1 LTIDHDFTS
10 EQEKT
15 MRAMDVMT
23 PNVVTVSPE
32 TSVRDAAKLLLT
44 GASAVRRCSMRRALV
59 GIISEGDLLRRI
71 EIGTDSTRRKRW
83 LDFFATNADAD
94 AYVKSH
100 ARRVEDVMT
109 TEIVS
114 VNEEDSLTHIAALME
129 RRGVKRVLVLR
140 DGKLVGIVSR
150 ANLLQ
155 ALASSAEEPQPVSP
169 SDREIRERLVEEL
182 EGRPWAFA
190 GRNVVVREGVVH
202 LWGTFNSADAR
213 AVRVAAEGIPGVRA
227 VEITPN
233 RIRSCRASEIRN
245 LARPTGTGAHRT

>member
-1 LTIDHDFTS
+1 
-10 EQEKT
+10 

-32 TSVRDAAKLLLT
+32 TSVRDAAKLLLERRIS
-44 GASAVRRCSMRRALV
+44 GAPVLDAQGQLV

-129 RRGVKRVLVLR
+129 RRGVKRVPVLR

-202 LWGTFNSADAR
+202 LWGTFNSADAVR

-227 VEITPN
+227 VEDHTEPYPIMPG
-233 RIRSCRASEIRN
+233 I
-245 LARPTGTGAHRT
+245 